1 MSVEMMV
8 EPTAAWMADSKAVQR
23 VDLTAVHWAVH
34 WVDKKAVNLVAY
46 WAEQSVALKAEYLA
60 VR

>member
-1 MSVEMMV
+1 MMV